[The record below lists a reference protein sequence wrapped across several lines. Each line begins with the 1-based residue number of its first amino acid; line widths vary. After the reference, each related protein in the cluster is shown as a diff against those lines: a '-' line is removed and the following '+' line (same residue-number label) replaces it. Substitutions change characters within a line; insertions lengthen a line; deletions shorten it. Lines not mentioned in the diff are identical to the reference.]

1 LDRFTAW
8 FLGAVTLAGLVY
20 VGGEFTPSSY
30 GAFLEMLGAPQAGP
44 VAGVARPIRADE
56 WSVDTPQ
63 LQAAVRNGFRRVN
76 QTSFYHEDLRSF
88 IALPLRDWSLL
99 FKPQLW
105 AFFVLSP
112 ARAFSIYHAL
122 LLWAFLCG
130 YYLLFRRLDMTGWL
144 ACAAALIVFF
154 SGFTQFW
161 WTTVGPLCGGLP
173 WALLILLSPMAW
185 WKKAILFAWV
195 FPTWVFTYAYP
206 VPLIT
211 LAWGALFLI
220 LAYQPSVLRSPGNL
234 AAVGAGA
241 LALALVFFLYYGPL
255 IRTMINTVYP
265 GHRISTAGTT
275 PMVVVLSEISPF
287 LTFRLGDFHQ
297 FEGDNICEIGALGS
311 FLPLLTLCLTRY
323 RALRDHAAV
332 RRSLAVL
339 LSGFIAI
346 TLWEVAPVPAWIGR
360 ILLWDRG
367 RPERW
372 LFVSG
377 LLLTLAALLI
387 WSNKLISVHPLRIYI
402 FILLGPVASL
412 VLKVA
417 WLIHK
422 GEADEAIFYESLRD
436 ILICG
441 LALAVGMAAWYVP
454 PKWRAS
460 LLLYTVV
467 LMNVYVFGRFN
478 PLQPAGPIFQVPETD
493 AVRKFRDQ
501 ASTSPDGMLL
511 DTQSLGATL
520 NGLGFRSVSHALV
533 SPQLAVF
540 RSYFPAMDETRFNR
554 IFNRIAHIQLAQIPR
569 PDSRSAD
576 VIQVPV
582 EVFIPVRN
590 VRRLALGPARAG
602 ACVQPAAGGVDEAA
616 SHGNALT
623 ITGWAP
629 WTAETDSQGIRVLSA
644 RPLRPGTLSTI
655 RRPDVA
661 ELLFRDY
668 GFVKSGFQLEVSS
681 ADGKPIRPEELVLFA
696 FGTAQGEVRLACCAC
711 P

>member
-1 LDRFTAW
+1 MDRFTAW

-297 FEGDNICEIGALGS
+297 FEGDNIC
-311 FLPLLTLCLTRY
+311 
-323 RALRDHAAV
+323 
-332 RRSLAVL
+332 
-339 LSGFIAI
+339 
-346 TLWEVAPVPAWIGR
+346 
-360 ILLWDRG
+360 
-367 RPERW
+367 
-372 LFVSG
+372 
-377 LLLTLAALLI
+377 
-387 WSNKLISVHPLRIYI
+387 
-402 FILLGPVASL
+402 
-412 VLKVA
+412 
-417 WLIHK
+417 
-422 GEADEAIFYESLRD
+422 
-436 ILICG
+436 
-441 LALAVGMAAWYVP
+441 
-454 PKWRAS
+454 
-460 LLLYTVV
+460 
-467 LMNVYVFGRFN
+467 
-478 PLQPAGPIFQVPETD
+478 
-493 AVRKFRDQ
+493 
-501 ASTSPDGMLL
+501 
-511 DTQSLGATL
+511 
-520 NGLGFRSVSHALV
+520 
-533 SPQLAVF
+533 
-540 RSYFPAMDETRFNR
+540 
-554 IFNRIAHIQLAQIPR
+554 
-569 PDSRSAD
+569 
-576 VIQVPV
+576 
-582 EVFIPVRN
+582 
-590 VRRLALGPARAG
+590 
-602 ACVQPAAGGVDEAA
+602 
-616 SHGNALT
+616 
-623 ITGWAP
+623 
-629 WTAETDSQGIRVLSA
+629 
-644 RPLRPGTLSTI
+644 
-655 RRPDVA
+655 
-661 ELLFRDY
+661 
-668 GFVKSGFQLEVSS
+668 
-681 ADGKPIRPEELVLFA
+681 
-696 FGTAQGEVRLACCAC
+696 
-711 P
+711 